1 MKPIIEL
8 ITEWDIFS
16 SRRED
21 ANVEDFCT
29 YYLAKKK
36 KEEKQV
42 VFKGMAPP
50 DLDTTLAKL
59 IGRISVM
66 QIIYSRMALKETD
79 GIELEWFYFLNAI
92 YHLQEANK
100 TDIISF
106 HLMEHSTG
114 VDILNRIKKAGY
126 ISEREDP
133 TDKRAK
139 LLKLTADGEKLLL
152 QLYELLY
159 KPTFLLFYEIPT
171 VEKQLIINLLS
182 ATEIKHGQILSKGRN
197 KNLDELI
204 EAGIGKEKME
214 EAFQELKKRIDTF
227 KQRRY

>member
-8 ITEWDIFS
+8 ITEWDTFS
-16 SRRED
+16 SRHQG
-21 ANVEDFCT
+21 ANVEDFCM
-29 YYLAKKK
+29 YYLAKKTK
-36 KEEKQV
+36 KEKQA
-42 VFKGMAPP
+42 VFGGMSPP
-50 DLDTTLAKL
+50 DQDTTLAKL
-59 IGRISVM
+59 IGRISAM
-66 QIIYSRMALKETD
+66 QIIYSKMALKETD

-92 YHLQEANK
+92 YHLREARK

-133 TDKRAK
+133 ADKRAK
-139 LLKLTADGEKLLL
+139 LVKLTAKGEKLLL

-159 KPTFLLFYEIPT
+159 KPTFLLFYEIPAE
-171 VEKQLIINLLS
+171 EKQLIINLLS
-182 ATEIKHGQILSKGRN
+182 ATEIKHGHILSKGRN

-204 EAGIGKEKME
+204 EATIGKQKM
-214 EAFQELKKRIDTF
+214 QEVLQQLKNRIDSFKKR
-227 KQRRY
+227 